1 MAYDQNSFLQG
12 IAVGKSLKGWSSG
25 IGTSVP
31 TCWNDEGI
39 YTYFYIDYHLPIS
52 AVSLSMFRL
61 STRVLCEAGELE
73 VTAIE
78 SVDSTTFKVYCNIS
92 KSGNGWIAVTG
103 YNSSWLY
110 YDNGYAVPEY
120 SAVFWI
126 DSKQNWTPGYI
137 EDSDHYVGRSYNG
150 SDSIDLTYQSGVE
163 YTGKDTDNLRSLSG
177 MTIQETL
184 KVTYS

>member
-31 TCWNDEGI
+31 TCWNDEGK

-61 STRVLCEAGELE
+61 STRVLCESGELE
-73 VTAIE
+73 VSAIE
-78 SVDSTTFKVYCNIS
+78 SVDSTTFKVYCDIS
-92 KSGNGWIAVTG
+92 EAGNGWIAVTG

-110 YDNGYAVPEY
+110 YDNGYSVPEY

-126 DSKQNWTPGYI
+126 DSRQNWTPGYI
-137 EDSDHYVGRSYNG
+137 EDEDKYVGRSYTGEEDFNVTYHPG
-150 SDSIDLTYQSGVE
+150 VNYEYSEEID
-163 YTGKDTDNLRSLSG
+163 LRSLSG
-177 MTIQETL
+177 MEIQESL
-184 KVTYS
+184 KITYS

>member
-92 KSGNGWIAVTG
+92 KAGNDCCNRIQQLMA
-103 YNSSWLY
+103 L
-110 YDNGYAVPEY
+110 
-120 SAVFWI
+120 
-126 DSKQNWTPGYI
+126 
-137 EDSDHYVGRSYNG
+137 
-150 SDSIDLTYQSGVE
+150 
-163 YTGKDTDNLRSLSG
+163 LR
-177 MTIQETL
+177 
-184 KVTYS
+184 